1 MKKATLIFALLW
13 CAVSSFAQPTL
24 ADTTKLY
31 FHDAKFSWRAPL
43 SSLKTYI
50 GAGTG
55 TVTTFSAGNLSPL
68 FTTSV
73 SNATTTPALSFSL
86 STADE
91 NTYFG
96 NANGTAGAPQHTEAG
111 SLSKTDDTNVTLTLG
126 GSPSVSLLK
135 NVSLTLG
142 WTGQLSTSR
151 GGTGLSSL
159 GSAKSIMRVNGAGTA
174 LEYSAVQSIGTS
186 LAVGTTS
193 DAAASAVLDVVSTTK
208 GVLITP
214 QTTAQRDAIA
224 SPAANLIVTNSST
237 DGLDMYNGTRWQ
249 RISQGSGTP
258 SFTLAGGL
266 GTGATSSIEGNDLAG
281 KITINTGT
289 GSLSFTS
296 IGTLTFNTAFPTGAK
311 YAVFFQAENTN
322 ATTANMS
329 GYLRPTTLA
338 VGSFVIDGSNG
349 NVQSRVSP
357 STTYTVFY
365 HVVQYE

>member
-1 MKKATLIFALLW
+1 MRRATLIFALLW

-55 TVTTFSAGNLSPL
+55 TVTTFSSGNLSPL

-91 NTYFG
+91 NSYFG
-96 NANGTAGAPQHTEAG
+96 NPNGTPGAPAHTEAG

-126 GSPSVSLLK
+126 GSPTVSLLK

-159 GSAKSIMRVNGAGTA
+159 GSAKSILRVNGAGTA

-193 DAAASAVLDVVSTTK
+193 DAAASAALDVVSTTK
-208 GVLITP
+208 GVLLAP
-214 QTTAQRDAIA
+214 MTTAQRDAIT
-224 SPAANLIVTNSST
+224 SPAEHLIVSNNETH
-237 DGLDMYNGTRWQ
+237 GIDMYSGTRWMRLNQ
-249 RISQGSGTP
+249 SAGTP
-258 SFTLAGGL
+258 TFTIGTGW
-266 GTGATSSIEGNDLAG
+266 GTGATSSITGNDLAG
-281 KITINTGT
+281 KVTVTSGT
-289 GSLSFTS
+289 GSLTMTNF
-296 IGTLTFNTAFPTGAK
+296 GTITFNKAFPTGAK
-311 YAVFFQAENTN
+311 YVVNFQIYNDACRGANLNLALSVSETTTSFLIDINN
-322 ATTANMS
+322 AS
-329 GYLRPTTLA
+329 
-338 VGSFVIDGSNG
+338 II
-349 NVQSRVSP
+349 SRLGT
-357 STTYTVFY
+357 STTYILGYSVT
-365 HVVQYE
+365 QIE

>member
-1 MKKATLIFALLW
+1 MRKATLIFALLW

-111 SLSKTDDTNVTLTLG
+111 SLSKVDDANVTLTLG
-126 GSPSVSLLK
+126 GSPTVSLLK

-151 GGTGLSSL
+151 GGTGLSSI
-159 GSAKSIMRVNGAGTA
+159 GSAKSILRVNGAGSA

-193 DAAASAVLDVVSTTK
+193 DATASAVFDAVSTTK
-208 GVLITP
+208 GVLLAP

-224 SPAANLIVTNSST
+224 SPAANLLVSNNET
-237 DGLDMYNGTRWQ
+237 DGLDIYNGTRWQ
-249 RISQGSGTP
+249 RISQGSGEPT
-258 SFTLAGGL
+258 FTIGSGW
-266 GTGATSSIEGNDLAG
+266 GTGATSSIDGTDLAG
-281 KITINTGT
+281 KITVTSGT
-289 GSLSFTS
+289 GSLTATT
-296 IGTLTFNTAFPTGAK
+296 IGTVTFNKAFPTGSK
-311 YAVFFQAENTN
+311 YVVNFQIYS
-322 ATTANMS
+322 ATCRDAN
-329 GYLRPTTLA
+329 LNLAITTSEG
-338 VGSFVIDGSNG
+338 VSSFVIDINSSSIT
-349 NVQSRVSP
+349 SRLAT
-357 STTYTVFY
+357 STTYVIGYSVTQF
-365 HVVQYE
+365 E